1 MTRLEILSKTVSMVV
16 TSFVNW
22 VIRILTAD
30 SLAWQDFIL
39 AVVTMVV
46 GFFELPAPTPI
57 LSGFVASAGETSIR
71 KRKKPEIAFTKKLD
85 LFIL

>member
-1 MTRLEILSKTVSMVV
+1 MVV

-39 AVVTMVV
+39 AVVTRAD
-46 GFFELPAPTPI
+46 GLFELPVPTAI
-57 LSGFVASAGETSIR
+57 FSGFVARAGETSIR
-71 KRKKPEIAFTKKLD
+71 KRKNPEIALIKKID
-85 LFIL
+85 LFI